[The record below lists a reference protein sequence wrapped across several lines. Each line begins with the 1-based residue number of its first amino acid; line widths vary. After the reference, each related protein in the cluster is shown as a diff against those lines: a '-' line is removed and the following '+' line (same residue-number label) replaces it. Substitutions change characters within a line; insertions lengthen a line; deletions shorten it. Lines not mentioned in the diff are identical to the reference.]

1 MNKKYIYLCF
11 PSINT
16 NNRGIGFLNKTIR
29 ISLLFILLILTHNVF
44 GQTVTLSVKGSVFDI
59 QTGQPVNNMNLVAVK
74 NHTGTTTGVTG
85 NFKLRLHTLPDTVK
99 LSHINY
105 KPDYFVVKTLKDTNF
120 TILMKNRIYT
130 LDEINIESK
139 KTVYNKKLDFTILDY
154 SFVFQNLLVLQ
165 KKIGINAANSVV
177 ILNENLDT
185 IVYCNNLPKN
195 PTKLYKDCLNNYH
208 VLTKDSAYQ
217 IIIYQDSLAL
227 MKPFGINKFYKTLG
241 DCLFRID
248 RNIYFKK
255 KSLFGFST
263 HIYCINEDSKN
274 RTELISSIDS
284 TTYHQL
290 LVDVCDISSRY
301 WGHNIP
307 ISSVES
313 DSLLMANI
321 RKYEHNYRFLKEIGD
336 KPIENYIF
344 HVNDTVVFFDF
355 NNLFIRLY
363 STNDLLP
370 QNIKIKWDKSIIN
383 KSAVI
388 EDAVQHKFYVVY
400 RKSGLSYLYLV
411 NLHQGALKFVTKFS
425 QMTYEKIKVNNNTI
439 YYLYKNIYNHSG
451 VKQLYMKKITP

>member
-1 MNKKYIYLCF
+1 MNKNYLNIF
-11 PSINT
+11 FLPIKII
-16 NNRGIGFLNKTIR
+16 NRGKDFLNNTIR
-29 ISLLFILLILTHNVF
+29 ISLLSVLLALTYNTS
-44 GQTVTLSVKGSVFDI
+44 GQTVTLTVKGVVFES
-59 QTGQPVNNMNLVAVK
+59 QTGQPLNNVNLVALK
-74 NHTGTTTGVTG
+74 NHTGTTSGKTGSFELT
-85 NFKLRLHTLPDTVK
+85 LHTLPDTVK

-105 KPDYFVVKTLKDTNF
+105 SPNYFVVKTLKDTSF
-120 TILMKNRIYT
+120 TISMKNRVYT
-130 LDEINIESK
+130 LDEINIESE
-139 KTVYNKKLDFTILDY
+139 KTVYNKKLEFTILDY
-154 SFVFQNLLVLQ
+154 SFIFRNLLVLQ
-165 KKIGINAANSVV
+165 KKIGINAANSLV

-195 PTKLYKDCLNNYH
+195 STKLFKDCLNNYH

-217 IIIYQDSLAL
+217 IIFYRDSLAL

-248 RNIYFKK
+248 GDIYFKK
-255 KSLFGFST
+255 MSLFGFGT
-263 HIYCINEDSKN
+263 QIYSINEVSKN

-284 TTYHQL
+284 ITYHRL

-313 DSLLMANI
+313 DSFLMANI

-336 KPIENYIF
+336 KPVDSYIF
-344 HVNDTVVFFDF
+344 HINDTIAFFDF
-355 NNLFIRLY
+355 NNRFIQLF
-363 STNDLLP
+363 SNPDSLP
-370 QNIKIKWDKSIIN
+370 KNIKIKWDQSIIN

-400 RKSGLSYLYLV
+400 RKSGWYYLYLV
-411 NLHQGALKFVTKFS
+411 NLHQGTLKFVAKFS

-439 YYLYKNIYNHSG
+439 YYLYKNINNHTG
-451 VKQLYMKKITP
+451 VKQLYVKKMN